1 MDKTTWK
8 TQIRIP
14 AIEVLTDEC
23 PWVTVKQSEYGD
35 KAIAHAFFLGIQTFF
50 AGAPHAAS
58 EWGMRFV
65 ESVASESGTVNTV
78 IQEG

>member
-14 AIEVLTDEC
+14 SIEVLTDEC
-23 PWVTVKQSEYGD
+23 PWVTVKQSEYTD
-35 KAIAHAFFLGIQTFF
+35 KMTARAFFLGMQTFF
-50 AGAPHAAS
+50 SGAPNAAA

-65 ESVASESGTVNTV
+65 ESVTSESCVANTV
-78 IQEG
+78 LEEG